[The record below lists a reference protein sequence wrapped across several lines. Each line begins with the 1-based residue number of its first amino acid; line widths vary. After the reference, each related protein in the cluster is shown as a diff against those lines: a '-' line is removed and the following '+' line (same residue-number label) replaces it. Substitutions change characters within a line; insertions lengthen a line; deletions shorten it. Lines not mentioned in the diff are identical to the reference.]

1 MGLTA
6 GAVPARVDAG
16 IKAGLLDLLDHAAE
30 HGGWSTA
37 RACRLLG
44 LDPDRAVDW
53 RARRSLE
60 RLADLPPG
68 GGAVH
73 GLLEVERTAI
83 VDLFTGWGEID
94 RSHRKLAARGSRL
107 ELVHVAPSTIRRVL
121 DAEGYVLQG
130 PSPREPAVRAPWPDW
145 IVWKPNS
152 IWCYDFTHFTRA
164 KSAAIAVMDVVSRR
178 WLTTLVSAQESSTQ
192 VEVAFTDA
200 LLTEGLAE
208 RIDDRLLA
216 QLRAGTVQP
225 TDLDGPDADGV
236 PVLIVMS
243 DNGPQMRSHST
254 RQFMAACAIMQR
266 FGRPEPRPTK
276 PGSRACS
283 GTSRPSGRTW
293 RRSATPASSL
303 WSSTACASSTTAF
316 GCTPG
321 SATSPPTTSTTAAA
335 RASAK
340 PAATDCSPHAKPDR
354 LPSTRKQGPLM
365 IARRSW
371 LGISSARCR
380 KESDTPHTSKVSAAR
395 PPSSGR

>member
-1 MGLTA
+1 LGLTA

-16 IKAGLLDLLDHAAE
+16 VKAGLLDLLDHAAE
-30 HGGWSTA
+30 HGGWSQA

-44 LDPDRAVDW
+44 LDPDRAADW
-53 RARRSLE
+53 RARRALD

-73 GLLEVERTAI
+73 GLLEAERAAI
-83 VDLFTGWGEID
+83 VELFTGWGEID

-130 PSPREPAVRAPWPDW
+130 LSPREPAVRAPWPDW

-152 IWCYDFTHFTRA
+152 IWCYDFTHFPRA
-164 KSAAIAVMDVVSRR
+164 RCAAIAVMDVVSRR
-178 WLTTLVSAQESSTQ
+178 WLTTLVSAEESSTQ

-200 LLTEGLAE
+200 LCSEGLAE
-208 RIDDRLLA
+208 RIDARLLA

-225 TDLDGPDADGV
+225 ADLDGPDADGV

-266 FGRPEPRPTK
+266 FGRPGTPTDQ
-276 PGSRACS
+276 AWIEC
-283 GTSRPSGRTW
+283 
-293 RRSATPASSL
+293 L
-303 WSSTACASSTTAF
+303 F
-316 GCTPG
+316 GHVKTEW
-321 SATSPPTTSTTAAA
+321 
-335 RASAK
+335 
-340 PAATDCSPHAKPDR
+340 PHLEKIRDAGE
-354 LPSTRKQGPLM
+354 LTL
-365 IARRSW
+365 
-371 LGISSARCR
+371 
-380 KESDTPHTSKVSAAR
+380 
-395 PPSSGR
+395 